1 MNTSFVGSRSSCPAN
16 QSRRC
21 FRTSERRCSSACA
34 VFFKSDLVA
43 IEEPPDHGGGETFAA
58 IGDQPLLDFQ
68 QRHVRLAANEA
79 EQIIA
84 MGLDAARAAIPAR
97 RRRRNLS
104 LGFEARHPSHGAG
117 DTDPET
123 LGRRVAR
130 HPAFHHRPHNA
141 FAKIVRK
148 RHNRR
153 LLRAAVI
160 LNQNKTDSGI
170 ENDSIRSDAALAM
183 SAPLKPVAFR
193 PAARPAKS
201 RLSPNQSGCA
211 GNAT

>member
-1 MNTSFVGSRSSCPAN
+1 
-16 QSRRC
+16 
-21 FRTSERRCSSACA
+21 
-34 VFFKSDLVA
+34 
-43 IEEPPDHGGGETFAA
+43 
-58 IGDQPLLDFQ
+58 
-68 QRHVRLAANEA
+68 
-79 EQIIA
+79 

-153 LLRAAVI
+153 LLRAAVV
-160 LNQNKTDSGI
+160 LNQNKTDSGT
-170 ENDSIRSDAALAM
+170 ENDSIRSDAALVILVTTRPGEQPTRVHPL
-183 SAPLKPVAFR
+183 APIPALELPAIRFFR
-193 PAARPAKS
+193 NAKY
-201 RLSPNQSGCA
+201 L
-211 GNAT
+211 